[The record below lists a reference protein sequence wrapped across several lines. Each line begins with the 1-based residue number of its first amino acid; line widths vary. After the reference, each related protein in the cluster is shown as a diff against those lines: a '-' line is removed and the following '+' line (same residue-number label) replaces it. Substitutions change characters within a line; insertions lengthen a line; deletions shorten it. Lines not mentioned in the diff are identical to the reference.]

1 MTLIMKNKNI
11 LNKIV
16 LGGICLT
23 SLLSMV
29 SCDPLGMEPTT
40 VVDEDRFW
48 QNPQLT
54 REYVNN
60 FYTWSPAGS
69 GHNFQSEQWSDN
81 CQGNFEKDWNTY
93 NQYPFVNRR
102 YDSETSIS
110 SFDASGKVW
119 NDSYKHIRAIN
130 IGLERIATS
139 SVLTASTQ
147 KQLLAECYF
156 FRAWEYFEMEKYWGT
171 VPYVDKS
178 LSITDETFLPR
189 IKREQLFDN
198 ILSDLTES
206 AKYFK
211 EYAGTPNTGM
221 VNANAVE
228 AFRSRVA
235 LYAACAAEASANG
248 LYSSDDKAGL
258 FSFEK
263 NATHYYQIAYD
274 AARSL
279 IGKYSLEKEYEDLFI
294 SETAH
299 KSPESIWPVMFN
311 KANRGGFN
319 PTGING
325 PDHFYYGNSAT
336 VNLDWDKRSGL
347 FPTQDLVDCYLQKD
361 EVDGKWK
368 KWWETSQAKAMGV
381 IVEPDGKIKGESA
394 DYRKM
399 FENRDARFYAT
410 VTYDG
415 AYMGPSELKYQ
426 IQTWIDN
433 TKMTGDKTSLKYSA
447 LHTGYRTLD
456 NLNSAPGGRGST
468 QTITG
473 YYSRKYSHFDQL
485 NSDGGLNT
493 EQRTTC
499 YFNIRYA
506 EVLLNCAEA
515 GIKLGKNDALG
526 YINEIRNR
534 AGLEEPYTGTDLLE
548 ELKIQKRLEFAF
560 ECPGFRYFDLLRW
573 GEAAGLKSIPEL
585 NRPSKGLWIFRKGVE
600 SDKAGENGYP
610 VEVGGEGYFTPR
622 FETADMD
629 YENYQRKFDHPR
641 FYFIPF
647 YQTTITSYTGLT
659 QNPGWSDY
667 KYTN

>member
-1 MTLIMKNKNI
+1 MKNKNF
-11 LNKIV
+11 LHKIV
-16 LGGICLT
+16 LGGVCLT

-40 VVDEDRFW
+40 MVDQDRFW
-48 QNPQLT
+48 LNPQLT

-60 FYTWSPAGS
+60 FYTWSPAAS
-69 GHNFQSEQWSDN
+69 GQNFQSEQWSDN
-81 CQGNFEKDWNTY
+81 CQGNYEKDWNTY
-93 NQYPFVNRR
+93 NQYSFVNRR
-102 YDSETSIS
+102 YDSEATIT
-110 SFDASGKVW
+110 SFDAPGKVW

-130 IGLERIATS
+130 IGLERIAAST
-139 SVLTASTQ
+139 VLTVSTQ
-147 KQLLAECYF
+147 KQLMGECHF
-156 FRAWEYFEMEKYWGT
+156 FRAWEYFDMEKYWGT

-178 LSITDETFLPR
+178 LTITDETFLPR
-189 IKREQLFDN
+189 IKREELFDK
-198 ILSDLTES
+198 ILDDLTKS
-206 AKYFK
+206 AEYFK
-211 EYAGTPNTGM
+211 EYGGTPSAGM

-235 LYAACAAEASANG
+235 LYAACAAEASAKG
-248 LYSSDDKAGL
+248 LYTYDDKGGL
-258 FSFEK
+258 FTFEK

-279 IGKYSLEKEYEDLFI
+279 IGKYSLERNYEDLFT

-299 KSPESIWPVMFN
+299 KSPESIWAVMFN

-325 PDHFYYGNSAT
+325 PDGAYYGNSSS
-336 VNLDWDKRSGL
+336 VNLSWDFRSGL
-347 FPTQDLVDCYLQKD
+347 FPTQELVDCYLQKD
-361 EVDGKWK
+361 ATDGKWK
-368 KWWETSQAKAMGV
+368 NWWETSQAKALGV
-381 IVEPDGKIKGESA
+381 TVDANGKIKGA
-394 DYRKM
+394 GVDYRNI
-399 FENRDARFYAT
+399 FANRDARFYAT

-415 AYMGPSELKYQ
+415 AYMGPAEPKYQ
-426 IQTWIDN
+426 VQTWIDN
-433 TKMTGDKTSLKYSA
+433 TQMTGDKTSLKYSS
-447 LHTGYRTLD
+447 LHTGYRSLD
-456 NLNSAPGGRGST
+456 NLNGAPGGRGSA

-485 NSDGGLNT
+485 NSDGSLNK

-515 GIKLGKNDALG
+515 GIKLNKTDAVG

-534 AGLEEPYTGTDLLE
+534 ATLDNFTGTDLMA
-548 ELKIQKRLEFAF
+548 ELKLQKRLEFAF

-573 GEAAGLKSIPEL
+573 SESEGLKSIPEL

-600 SDKAGENGYP
+600 SEKAGENGYP
-610 VEVGGEGYFTPR
+610 VAPGETGYFTPY

-629 YENYQRKFDHPR
+629 YENYQRKFDNPR

-647 YQTTITSYTGLT
+647 YQTTITTYIGLT
-659 QNPGWSDY
+659 QNPGWTDY